1 MLIGRNWGGLFATC
15 RLSYQKLISSIQVIL
30 SFAITTCLVYMIV
43 VFAYYFVQES
53 YNDGTITKLD
63 QLVATTARDLV
74 AYLARPFPRRS
85 PTVQKLARISEAMVE
100 SNLLS
105 KVLVAFSDQQMITGF
120 AILTVALVKMDTITE
135 YHFAI
140 VENLSVLSFV
150 IHDAT
155 ALILQ
160 DSIVRHRITRTWRG
174 IAIISTMLIAIVVQI
189 PLAHDEWL
197 RAYGV
202 PVKCI
207 WTSMEGNYNPKSA
220 IFWLT
225 LIYLYFLLS
234 QVLHTLGI
242 YFPQVAGG
250 LTSNAAMKT
259 SSSAFMRVLLL
270 PRKVYTTRAKSAKG
284 SLSNR
289 LQISLA
295 KFAAVSI
302 FFVAELL
309 NSQGLLLVTLW
320 GTMLFNIS
328 FIFFLK
334 NAASEQGRDGNE
346 NEWGFGQAVPMFLLI
361 IPIATV
367 VETAYGMFR
376 LESRSQA
383 IISI

>member
-1 MLIGRNWGGLFATC
+1 MR
-15 RLSYQKLISSIQVIL
+15 SEKLISSIQVIL
-30 SFAITTCLVYMIV
+30 SFAITACLVYMIV
-43 VFAYYFVQES
+43 IFAYYFVQES

-63 QLVATTARDLV
+63 QLVAKTAQDLV
-74 AYLARPFPRRS
+74 AYLARPFPQRS

-105 KVLVAFSDQQMITGF
+105 KILMAFSDQQMITGF

-140 VENLSVLSFV
+140 VESISVLSFV
-150 IHDAT
+150 IHNTT

-160 DSIVRHRITRTWRG
+160 DGIVRHRITRTWRG

-207 WTSMEGNYNPKSA
+207 WTNMEGNYNPKSVV
-220 IFWLT
+220 FWLI
-225 LIYLYFLLS
+225 LLYLCFLLS
-234 QVLHTLGI
+234 QVLHTLNV

-250 LTSNAAMKT
+250 LTSNAAMRT
-259 SSSAFMRVLLL
+259 SSSTFMRVLLF
-270 PRKVYTTRAKSAKG
+270 PRRFYTTRAKRPKG
-284 SLSNR
+284 SPTHR
-289 LQISLA
+289 LLTSLA
-295 KFAAVSI
+295 KFAAISI
-302 FFVAELL
+302 FILAELL
-309 NSQGLLLVTLW
+309 HSRGLSLILHWTTILA
-320 GTMLFNIS
+320 NIS
-328 FIFFLK
+328 LIFFLK
-334 NAASEQGRDGNE
+334 SAASEQGRDGDE

-367 VETAYGMFR
+367 VETAYGTFR
-376 LESRSQA
+376 LESPGQA